1 MHDDGDYG
9 NGSVDGD
16 DDGDGDG
23 DSDDDG
29 NEFLGAPDTSDR
41 WVRRIQGTEMGSHLK
56 DTRPLYHMYQMLYQ
70 MQHLQPVIRRLSL

>member
-23 DSDDDG
+23 DDDGDDDG

-41 WVRRIQGTEMGSHLK
+41 WVRRIQGTEM
-56 DTRPLYHMYQMLYQ
+56 
-70 MQHLQPVIRRLSL
+70 